1 MERLYS
7 SQKTFIT
14 PKSFALKPLLTISLF
29 LALFTLPEVQ
39 AQNVI
44 ICNTS
49 STCEMHREHISTITI
64 LGSAKATFI

>member
-29 LALFTLPEVQ
+29 LALFTLPELQ

-44 ICNTS
+44 INTTS
-49 STCEMHREHISTITI
+49 NTCEMQGEPISTITI
-64 LGSAKATFI
+64 SGSAKATFI